1 MVYIR
6 EWEVEKVFQS
16 LLSLNDEKKYL
27 LLNDYRELQKIQ
39 SDYAKEIKPLENKIK
54 KLEEKINQK
63 RTTVSQYRRSYMC
76 RHLKQ
81 LDLPVSKM
89 EKFVHDSFTIL
100 EEQIR
105 LLAFKKEEEK

>member
-1 MVYIR
+1 MVYIK
-6 EWEVEKVFQS
+6 EWETEKVFQS
-16 LLSLNDEKKYL
+16 LLSLNDKKKYL

-39 SDYAKEIKPLENKIK
+39 SDYEKEIKPLENKIK

-63 RTTVSQYRRSYMC
+63 RISISQYRRSYMR

-81 LDLPVSKM
+81 FDLPISKM

-105 LLAFKKEEEK
+105 LLAFREEEDK